1 MRKQFIYFETFNN
14 SFYKNLSLRH
24 IIFSHLSH
32 VKIISPA
39 YMRINKKLKHLS
51 VIFKSKCLNENCIA
65 QTLECYKLV
74 YGITKSY
81 CM

>member
-1 MRKQFIYFETFNN
+1 
-14 SFYKNLSLRH
+14 
-24 IIFSHLSH
+24 
-32 VKIISPA
+32 
-39 YMRINKKLKHLS
+39 MRINKKLKHLS